1 MSATTKQPPDTCRIT
16 IRNEVTGETRSK
28 VSPCSLS
35 EAMGADGDVQL
46 ARSFIEFQD
55 SSDSHLAVCIFRSNA
70 RGIIVYWHPADEI
83 EAARDEWRLL
93 IDEPGRAA

>member
-1 MSATTKQPPDTCRIT
+1 MSTTTKQPPDTCRIT
-16 IRNEVTGETRSK
+16 IVNEVTGEHRSK

-35 EAMGADGDVQL
+35 EAMGADGDVAF

-55 SSDSHLAVCIFRSNA
+55 SSDSHIAVCIFRSNA
-70 RGIIVYWHPADEI
+70 RGIIVYWHPTGEI

-93 IDEPGRAA
+93 IGKPGRTA